1 MSLDTPIH
9 APAGYAPANA
19 IGYAGSAERLVLV
32 SESSPLPVASSAAA
46 PAPLVGEASVSGMIG
61 PFVAVAGRIVSVTLH
76 GVWQGR
82 VALWRSMDG
91 TTLTP
96 LRVAGEI
103 WAEYEHNGCEQAW
116 LESEEGASFFLQ
128 IQLTSGVVE
137 YRVSQ

>member
-1 MSLDTPIH
+1 MSNDIPIQ
-9 APAGYAPANA
+9 APAGYAPASA
-19 IGYAGSAERLVLV
+19 VGYASSAENLVLV

-46 PAPLVGEASVSGMIG
+46 PAPLVGEATVSTMVG
-61 PFVAVAGRIVSVTLH
+61 PFMAVAGRIVSVTLD

-82 VALWRSMDG
+82 VALWRSIDG

-103 WAEYEHNGCEQAW
+103 WAEYEQNGCEQAW
-116 LESEEGASFFLQ
+116 LEGEEGASFFLQ
-128 IQLTSGVVE
+128 IELTSGVVE